1 MFAGARGEAD
11 SEMSGVPMKQKISE
25 LLDDELPESDSPGV
39 LRGIVE
45 DRELRGVWER
55 YHLIRSAM
63 RRELGIV
70 VSPMI
75 ADRITAVIESENVV
89 PIRRR
94 FSGIITP
101 RLGKLVAG
109 LAIAASVATVAIVS
123 LQPAK
128 NEVQA
133 RRVADHQVASASLAS
148 AVPAP
153 VAPTE
158 RAAYQDALNAFL
170 VEHGE
175 VTPVAG
181 MNGMMSYV
189 RVVGYRNENSHR

>member
-1 MFAGARGEAD
+1 
-11 SEMSGVPMKQKISE
+11 MKQKISE
-25 LLDDELPESDSPGV
+25 LLDEELPEGDSRRV
-39 LRGIVE
+39 LQGIVE

-63 RRELGIV
+63 RRELDV
-70 VSPMI
+70 VARPVI
-75 ADRITAVIESENVV
+75 ADRIAAAIESENVV
-89 PIRRR
+89 PMRRR
-94 FSGIITP
+94 SSGLVTP
-101 RLGKLVAG
+101 RIAKLAAG

-128 NEVQA
+128 NGVQA
-133 RRVADHQVASASLAS
+133 QAQAVKTADSRVAAASLAS
-148 AVPAP
+148 AVPPA

-175 VTPVAG
+175 VTPPAG
-181 MNGMMSYV
+181 MNSMMSFV

>member
-1 MFAGARGEAD
+1 
-11 SEMSGVPMKQKISE
+11 MKQKISE
-25 LLDDELPESDSPGV
+25 LLDEELPEGDSCRV
-39 LRGIVE
+39 LQGIVE

-63 RRELGIV
+63 RRELDV
-70 VSPMI
+70 VARPVI
-75 ADRITAVIESENVV
+75 ADRIAAVIESENVV
-89 PIRRR
+89 PMRRR
-94 FSGIITP
+94 SSGLVTP
-101 RLGKLVAG
+101 RIAKLAAG

-128 NEVQA
+128 NGVQA
-133 RRVADHQVASASLAS
+133 QAQAVKTADSRVAAASLAS
-148 AVPAP
+148 AVPPPAA
-153 VAPTE
+153 APTE

-175 VTPVAG
+175 VTPPAG
-181 MNGMMSYV
+181 MNSMMSFV

>member
-1 MFAGARGEAD
+1 
-11 SEMSGVPMKQKISE
+11 MKQKISE
-25 LLDDELPESDSPGV
+25 LLDEELPEGDSCRV
-39 LRGIVE
+39 LQGIVE

-63 RRELGIV
+63 RRELDV
-70 VSPMI
+70 VARPVI
-75 ADRITAVIESENVV
+75 ADRIAAAIKSENVV
-89 PIRRR
+89 PMRRR
-94 FSGIITP
+94 SSGLVTP
-101 RLGKLVAG
+101 RIAKLAAG

-128 NEVQA
+128 NGIQA
-133 RRVADHQVASASLAS
+133 QAVKTADSQVAAASLVS
-148 AVPAP
+148 AVPPPA
-153 VAPTE
+153 APTE

-175 VTPVAG
+175 VTPPAG
-181 MNGMMSYV
+181 MNSMMSFV

>member
-1 MFAGARGEAD
+1 
-11 SEMSGVPMKQKISE
+11 MKQKISE
-25 LLDDELPESDSPGV
+25 LLDDELPESDSRRV
-39 LRGIVE
+39 LRGMME

-55 YHLIRSAM
+55 YYLIRSAM
-63 RRELGIV
+63 RRELDVV
-70 VSPMI
+70 VSPVI
-75 ADRITAVIESENVV
+75 ADRITAMVESENVV
-89 PIRRR
+89 PMRRR
-94 FSGIITP
+94 FSGRIAP

-123 LQPAK
+123 LQPSK
-128 NEVQA
+128 NGVQA

-148 AVPAP
+148 AVRAP

-181 MNGMMSYV
+181 MNGMMPYV